1 MKILGIDPGIVNLGY
16 CIVQDGYILRA
27 GVATLDR
34 KAPFFSEL
42 KHFARYL
49 KKYGPFDAVLIER
62 QMKSK
67 FKICQTHLLHLF
79 APVSII
85 IAPQTIKRY
94 FNYSGM
100 KCYKQRKLRAI
111 ELTKNLC
118 RENKQM
124 ELFEKCVRG
133 RDKLDDVCDSYLIA
147 HYGYTEFH
155 KLKFNND
162 EVEKDWSKKRK
173 IFEV

>member
-1 MKILGIDPGIVNLGY
+1 MKTLGLDPGSVNLGY

-62 QMKSK
+62 QMRAK
-67 FKICQTHLLHLF
+67 FKVCQTHLLHLF

-85 IAPQTIKRY
+85 VAPQSIKRY
-94 FNYSGM
+94 FMFSGM
-100 KCYKQRKLRAI
+100 KSYKQRKLRAI

-133 RDKLDDVCDSYLIA
+133 RDKLDDICDAFLIA
-147 HYGYTEFH
+147 YYGFAEFET
-155 KLKFNND
+155 LKFNND
-162 EVEKDWSKKRK
+162 ADEKDWSKKRK
-173 IFEV
+173 LFEV

>member
-1 MKILGIDPGIVNLGY
+1 MKILGVDPGTVNLGY
-16 CIVQDGYILRA
+16 CIVQDGYIYKA
-27 GVATLDR
+27 GCISLDR

-62 QMKSK
+62 QMRAK
-67 FKICQTHLLHLF
+67 FKVCQTHLLHLF

-85 IAPQTIKRY
+85 IAPQTIKKY
-94 FNYSGM
+94 FMFSGL

-124 ELFEKCVRG
+124 ELFEKFVKG
-133 RDKLDDVCDSYLIA
+133 RKKLDDLCGSYIL
-147 HYGYTEFH
+147 FP
-155 KLKFNND
+155 
-162 EVEKDWSKKRK
+162 
-173 IFEV
+173 

>member
-1 MKILGIDPGIVNLGY
+1 MKTLGLDPGSVNLGY

-34 KAPFFSEL
+34 KAKFFSEL

-62 QMKSK
+62 QMRAK
-67 FKICQTHLLHLF
+67 FKVCQTHLLHLF

-85 IAPQTIKRY
+85 VAPQSIKSY

-124 ELFEKCVRG
+124 ELFEKFVKG
-133 RDKLDDVCDSYLIA
+133 RKKLDDLCDAFLIA
-147 HYGYTEFH
+147 YYGFAEFET
-155 KLKFNND
+155 LKFNND
-162 EVEKDWSKKRK
+162 AVEKDWSKKRK

>member
-1 MKILGIDPGIVNLGY
+1 MKVLGIDPGSVNLGY
-16 CIVQDGYILRA
+16 CIVVDGYIFKA

-62 QMKSK
+62 QMRAK
-67 FKICQTHLLHLF
+67 FKVCQTHLLHLF

-85 IAPQTIKRY
+85 IAPQSIKRY
-94 FNYSGM
+94 FMFSGL
-100 KCYKQRKLRAI
+100 KCYKQRKLKAI

-133 RDKLDDVCDSYLIA
+133 RDKLDDVCDAFLIA
-147 HYGYTEFH
+147 YYGFAEFET
-155 KLKFNND
+155 LKFNND
-162 EVEKDWSKKRK
+162 AVEKDWSKKRK

>member
-1 MKILGIDPGIVNLGY
+1 MKTLGLDPGTVNLGY

-62 QMKSK
+62 QMRAK
-67 FKICQTHLLHLF
+67 FKVCQTHLLHLF

-85 IAPQTIKRY
+85 VAPQSIKKY
-94 FNYSGM
+94 FEYSGM
-100 KCYKQRKLRAI
+100 KSYKQRKLKGI
-111 ELTKNLC
+111 ELMKNLC

-124 ELFEKCVRG
+124 KLFEKCVRG
-133 RDKLDDVCDSYLIA
+133 RNKIDDIADGFLIA
-147 HYGYTEFH
+147 YYGFAEFET
-155 KLKFNND
+155 LKFNND
-162 EVEKDWSKKRK
+162 VVEEDWSKKRK
-173 IFEV
+173 LFEV